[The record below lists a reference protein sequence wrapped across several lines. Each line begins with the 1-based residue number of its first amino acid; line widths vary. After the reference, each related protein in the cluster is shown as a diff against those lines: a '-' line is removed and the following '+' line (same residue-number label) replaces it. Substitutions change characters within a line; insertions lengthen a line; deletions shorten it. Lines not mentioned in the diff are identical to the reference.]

1 MRTQTLFVLSLSAL
15 GLCGLSQEA
24 NAERGRNP
32 LAGQPAIR
40 HRLELRKM
48 RFEISPQFLIS
59 MNQPFLIGIGGGANL
74 QFHITDW
81 LGVGASFHYT
91 ASVAAPL
98 AGQVESSLPTRPPTA
113 ADPAFGL
120 RQPSKQQFTDHLIG
134 PNFLGG
140 LYATLTPMGG
150 KFSMFNAVFA
160 NYDFYGLAGIGIVN
174 LTTPL
179 SSGAGYQ
186 QPAGMNNDVNVQA
199 SDPLTGI
206 RVAGLI
212 GIGVHI
218 FFNDFIALQLEV
230 RDYIYKANP
239 GGLDVNATDGARGQG
254 PVLTGNDE
262 YITSNL
268 YFGAGLS
275 IFLPPR
281 AKILDK
287 RPESPKYVTKS
298 EPDQIAQVPTP
309 KDGDIDGDGIVDKK
323 DKCPE
328 EAEDKDGFED
338 ADGCP
343 DPDNDKDGVLDPDDQ
358 CPLQAGVAENKGC
371 PDKDSDGDGVVDR
384 TDQCPDKPGVK
395 PTGCPEEKRQYIVV
409 TDDKIDLQQQ
419 IRFATGK
426 ATILAASFGLLDEV
440 VDVMKGRAKLR
451 LRIEGHTDNKGN
463 PKKNQKLSEDRA
475 KSVADYLIGKG
486 IDASRLSSAGF
497 GATKP
502 IADNKSAAGR
512 EKNRRTDFF
521 IRSSPPFCS
530 RGAAGPS
537 LSPSTLF

>member
-1 MRTQTLFVLSLSAL
+1 MRTQTLFVVSLSAL
-15 GLCGLSQEA
+15 GLCALDSEA
-24 NAERGRNP
+24 HAERGRNP

-40 HRLELRKM
+40 HRLELRRM

-59 MNQPFLIGIGGGANL
+59 ANQPFLIGIGGGANL

-81 LGVGASFHYT
+81 LGIGASFHYT

-98 AGQVESSLPTRPPTA
+98 ANQVESALPNMA
-113 ADPAFGL
+113 AGSQDPAFGL
-120 RQPSKQQFTDHLIG
+120 RQPSKQQFKDHLIG

-150 KFSMFNAVFA
+150 KFSMFNALFA
-160 NYDFYGLAGIGIVN
+160 HYDFYGLAGIGIVN
-174 LTTPL
+174 LGTPL
-179 SSGAGYQ
+179 SSGAGYADAM
-186 QPAGMNNDVNVQA
+186 PTNNDVNVQSSA
-199 SDPLTGI
+199 PLTGI
-206 RVAGLI
+206 RMAGLI

-218 FFNDFIALQLEV
+218 YLNDFIALQLEM
-230 RDYIYKANP
+230 RDYLYKSNP
-239 GGLDVNATDGARGQG
+239 GGLDVNATDSKRGQG
-254 PVLTGNDE
+254 PVLTGDDE
-262 YITSNL
+262 YVTSNL

-275 IFLPPR
+275 IFLPPK

-287 RPESPKYVTKS
+287 RPDSPKFVAKS
-298 EPDQIAQVPTP
+298 EPEVAAAPAP
-309 KDGDIDGDGIVDKK
+309 KDGDIDGDGIIDKK

-338 ADGCP
+338 SDGCP

-358 CPLQAGVAENKGC
+358 CPLQAGVVENKGC

-409 TDDKIDLQQQ
+409 TDDKIDLRQQ

-426 ATILAASFGLLDEV
+426 ATILPASFGLLDEV
-440 VDVMKGRAKLR
+440 VDVMKGRGKLK

-463 PKKNQKLSEDRA
+463 PKKNQQLSEARA
-475 KSVADYLIGKG
+475 RSVAEYLIGKG

-502 IADNKSAAGR
+502 IADNKSNAGR

-521 IRSSPPFCS
+521 IEK
-530 RGAAGPS
+530 
-537 LSPSTLF
+537 